1 MTVRGFSLS
10 LGFGGLL
17 FLFAF
22 WLSGMRDVAY
32 LVRLADAFTLPAITL
47 LSGYLLS
54 LVSGLGFFDIFSYS
68 VRRLF
73 GILIPRLAPEMS
85 YRDYKAA
92 RERANGSLGLLASA
106 IIFLLPALVFTV
118 MSV

>member
-1 MTVRGFSLS
+1 MTVRGFCLS

-68 VRRLF
+68 FRRLF
-73 GILIPRLAPEMS
+73 GILIPRLMPEGS
-85 YRDYKAA
+85 YLDYKAS
-92 RERANGSLGLLASA
+92 REAKNGSVSMLSA
-106 IIFLLPALVFTV
+106 AIVFLLPALVFTV